1 MSVQGVTF
9 KKRSSSKHEVELN
22 EPQVDLKPPPS
33 QTDPSSS
40 DDAVKPMEGG
50 DGGQRG
56 GWGNKIEFI
65 LAIIGYAVGLG
76 NVWRFPYLC
85 QKNGGGAF
93 IIPYAISLMF
103 IGVPIFFLELSIGQ
117 RLRKGPLGVWNT
129 ISPYFSGLGLSSVV
143 VSFLVGVY
151 YNMLVA
157 WCLYYFFISFAKTPP
172 FAVCPKVNG
181 VEVEECRK
189 AGSTSYYWYRTAL
202 ETTDSIEEGGGLNW
216 KMVGC
221 LVGAWLL
228 LFVIVFRG
236 VQSVGKAVY
245 FTALF
250 PYIVLIIFFIR
261 GVTLEGAGAGVEHMF
276 KPDFEHLKKPEVWLE
291 ASTQIFYSLGLAF
304 GGLIAMASYNPI
316 NNNVLRDAIMV
327 STINCGT
334 SIFAS
339 IVIFCILGFKA
350 TKRYNECLASLNPS
364 STSLN
369 NTMSNSTMFNNTLVN
384 TTANTIQKTCD
395 LQTELNN
402 VAQGPGLTFIAFT
415 EAISWMD
422 VKPLWSLMFFLMLM
436 TLGMGSMIGTFECVR
451 TTIVDLQIIPLRKE
465 FVTAILCM
473 LSCAFGLL
481 FCQRSGEYWLQ
492 MFDSYA
498 GTIGL
503 LIIGFF
509 EMVLVCYVYGYKRF
523 EKDIHYMLG
532 KFPSMFWKI
541 MWMGLAPFLL
551 VSIVIASIYSLIS
564 ETIGYEAWN
573 KAQAKVMLNTPYP
586 KWGEALC
593 FILISASALFIPIV
607 AVLKKYDLFNIKDNG
622 LDEHTI
628 NMQKAGIEDEL
639 HVSPNAITSSMS
651 RVPLTE
657 FEK

>member
-1 MSVQGVTF
+1 MSGV
-9 KKRSSSKHEVELN
+9 
-22 EPQVDLKPPPS
+22 LKP
-33 QTDPSSS
+33 
-40 DDAVKPMEGG
+40 
-50 DGGQRG
+50 
-56 GWGNKIEFI
+56 I
-65 LAIIGYAVGLG
+65 LD
-76 NVWRFPYLC
+76 
-85 QKNGGGAF
+85 KSAF
-93 IIPYAISLMF
+93 LIPYAISLVC

-117 RLRKGPLGVWNT
+117 RLRKGPLGVWNS
-129 ISPYFSGLGLSSVV
+129 ISPYFSGLGLSAVV

-172 FAVCPKVNG
+172 FAVCPKENG
-181 VEVEECRK
+181 VVVEECRK
-189 AGSTSYYWYRTAL
+189 AGSTSYYWYRTTL
-202 ETTDSIEEGGGLNW
+202 ETTSSIEDGGGMNW
-216 KMVGC
+216 KLVGC
-221 LVGAWLL
+221 LVGAWVL

-250 PYIVLIIFFIR
+250 PYVVLIIFFIR
-261 GVTLEGAGAGVEHMF
+261 GVTLEGAGAGVKHMF
-276 KPDFEHLKKPEVWLE
+276 TPDFNHLKNPEVWLE

-316 NNNVLRDAIMV
+316 NNNVLRDAVMV
-327 STINCGT
+327 SSINCGT

-350 TKRYNECLASLNPS
+350 TKNYQLCLSGLAAVTGGNGTMANITATTL
-364 STSLN
+364 STL
-369 NTMSNSTMFNNTLVN
+369 
-384 TTANTIQKTCD
+384 TTAVTGATTAVTGATTAAPFTCS
-395 LQTELNN
+395 LQSELDN

-451 TTIVDLQIIPLRKE
+451 TTIVDLQIIPLRSE
-465 FVTAILCM
+465 IITAILCF

-498 GTIGL
+498 GTVGL

-509 EMVLVCYVYGYKRF
+509 EIVLVCYVYGYDRF

-532 KFPSMFWKI
+532 VYPSLYWKI
-541 MWMGLAPFLL
+541 MWKYVAPFLL
-551 VSIVIASIYSLIS
+551 VSIVIASMYGLIS
-564 ETIGYEAWN
+564 KTIGYEAWS
-573 KAQAKVMLNTPYP
+573 AVEAKVIVNKPYP
-586 KWGEALC
+586 GWGEALC
-593 FILISASALFIPIV
+593 FILISASAIFIPIV
-607 AVLKKYDLFNIKDNG
+607 AVLKKYDLFNIRDKG
-622 LDEHTI
+622 MDEHTI
-628 NMQKAGIEDEL
+628 HMQKAGVEEEL
-639 HVSPNAITSSMS
+639 HVNPKNITSSLS
-651 RVPLTE
+651 TVPLTE
-657 FEK
+657 FQ